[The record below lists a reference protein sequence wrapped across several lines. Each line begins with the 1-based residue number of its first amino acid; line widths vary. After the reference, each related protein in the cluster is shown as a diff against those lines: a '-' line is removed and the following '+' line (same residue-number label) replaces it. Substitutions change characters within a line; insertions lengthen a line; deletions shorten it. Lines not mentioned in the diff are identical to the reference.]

1 MFAMRTIAALA
12 AMIAAGQL
20 VAQHRLPADAP
31 VAKKIELPPGGTSVA
46 MGDLGGRPIV
56 DVSIN
61 GKGPYRFILDT
72 GASMTVIGDDL
83 KDELALSSAALNAHT
98 PDGGSASLVRV
109 DSLKVGE
116 ALLTGVV
123 AGVAPLSRMFRN
135 EAPRG
140 VLSASSF
147 PGYLVILDYPGKSVK
162 ILKGALPP
170 ADSRTIFQYT
180 AEQILPNVPVRI
192 GSVEV
197 RAHPDTGSPGG
208 LTLATKYMRELP
220 LASEPVEVGRA
231 RSPGGEFPVHSARV
245 DSAIELGQYKLDV
258 TEVRFSDINPIPGIP
273 TGNIGCQILREFTIT
288 LDSKN
293 RRIRF
298 DR

>member
-1 MFAMRTIAALA
+1 MPAIRTATLAMLILTGLLA
-12 AMIAAGQL
+12 A
-20 VAQHRLPADAP
+20 QHHLPADAP
-31 VAKKIELPPGGTSVA
+31 AAPKIEVPAGGTSVA

-72 GASMTVIGDDL
+72 GASMTVLGEDL
-83 KDELALSSAALNAHT
+83 KDELALPAGASNAHT
-98 PDGGSASLVRV
+98 PDGASAALVRI
-109 DSLKVGE
+109 DSLRVGD
-116 ALLTGVV
+116 AALTGVFS
-123 AGVAPLSRMFRN
+123 GVAPLSRMFRS

-147 PGYLVILDYPGKSVK
+147 PGYLVIFDYPRKSVK
-162 ILKGALPP
+162 IQKGELPP
-170 ADSRTIFQYT
+170 ADSRAIFQYT
-180 AEQILPNVPVRI
+180 AEQILPNVPIRI
-192 GSVEV
+192 GSIEV
-197 RAHPDTGSPGG
+197 RVHPDTGSPGG
-208 LTLATKYMRELP
+208 LTLGTKYMRELP

-231 RSPGGEFPVHSARV
+231 RTPGGEFPVHSAKV
-245 DSAIELGQYKLDV
+245 ESKIELGQYKLDV
-258 TEVRFSDINPIPGIP
+258 TEIRFSDINPIPGEP
-273 TGNIGCQILREFTIT
+273 TGNIGYQILRGFTIT

>member
-1 MFAMRTIAALA
+1 MRTTLTLAMVIAVGQLA
-12 AMIAAGQL
+12 A
-20 VAQHRLPADAP
+20 QHHFPADLPAAR
-31 VAKKIELPPGGTSVA
+31 KIELPPDGTTMA
-46 MGDLGGRPIV
+46 MGDLGGRPVV

-72 GASMTVIGDDL
+72 GASVTVIGDDL
-83 KDELALSSAALNAHT
+83 KDELALPSAAG
-98 PDGGSASLVRV
+98 GGSASLVSIDNLR
-109 DSLKVGE
+109 VGE
-116 ALLTGVV
+116 ASLTGVV
-123 AGVAPLSRMFRN
+123 AGLAPLSRMFRTD
-135 EAPRG
+135 APRG

-147 PGYLVILDYPGKSVK
+147 PGYLVILDYPAKHVK
-162 ILKGALPP
+162 IQKGELPP
-170 ADSRTIFQYT
+170 ADSRVIFQYT

-197 RAHPDTGSPGG
+197 RVHPDTGSPGA
-208 LTLATKYMRELP
+208 LTLPTKYMRELP
-220 LASEPVEVGRA
+220 LASQPVEVGRA
-231 RSPGGEFPVHSARV
+231 RTPGGEFPIHSAKV

-258 TEVRFSDINPIPGIP
+258 TEVRFSDVNPIPGIP
-273 TGNIGCQILREFTIT
+273 TGNIGSQILRGFTIT